1 MSWQTHCNSFEMKRE
16 PHMVSVT
23 FLVVPS
29 VCGQIK
35 VINIS
40 KVNDGGGLE

>member
-1 MSWQTHCNSFEMKRE
+1 
-16 PHMVSVT
+16 MVSMT
-23 FLVVPS
+23 FLTVPS

-40 KVNDGGGLE
+40 KVNDGGGLEYYQVIVRAVQ

>member
-1 MSWQTHCNSFEMKRE
+1 
-16 PHMVSVT
+16 MVSVT
-23 FLVVPS
+23 FLTVPS

-40 KVNDGGGLE
+40 KVNDGGGLECYQVIVSRAVQ